1 MSTKKRGLGRG
12 LSALL
17 ESAETDVTNRTG
29 TADNS
34 KVAGS
39 VSLLKVGNIEANPF
53 QPRLH
58 FNEEALAELAES
70 IRQHGIIQPITV
82 RKMGYDKYQ
91 IISGERRF
99 RASQLA
105 GLDEVPCYIRV
116 ANDQS
121 MLEMALVENVQR
133 ENLDAIEVALG
144 YKRLIDECSLTQEQL
159 AEKVGKKRAT
169 VTNYLRLLKLPVD
182 IQVAIKEGVLS
193 MGHARALINIDSE
206 AKQLEIFEAIV
217 ADALSVRQTEELV
230 RGAKPAT
237 PRTPKT
243 AAKKAP
249 AALPP
254 NVELLREEL
263 SSRFD
268 RSIAVKRNSKGKGS
282 ITIPF
287 TSDAD
292 LEKLYELLNG

>member
-17 ESAETDVTNRTG
+17 ENSDTDITNRTG
-29 TADNS
+29 TPDNS

-39 VSLLKVGNIEANPF
+39 VSVLNVANLEPNPF

-58 FNEEALAELAES
+58 FDEDALAELAES
-70 IRQHGIIQPITV
+70 IKQHGIIQPITV

-105 GLDEVPCYIRV
+105 GLQDVPCYIRV
-116 ANDQS
+116 ASDQS

-133 ENLDAIEVALG
+133 ENLDAIEIAIG
-144 YKRLIDECSLTQEQL
+144 YQRLIDECSLTQEQL

-182 IQVAIKEGVLS
+182 IQVAIKENVLS
-193 MGHARALINIDSE
+193 MGHARALINIGDA
-206 AKQLEIFEAIV
+206 AKQLELFEAIV
-217 ADALSVRQTEELV
+217 ADALSVRQTEALV
-230 RGAKPAT
+230 RGAKPVV
-237 PRTPKT
+237 PKTPKAST
-243 AAKKAP
+243 PKPAP
-249 AALPP
+249 VLPAD
-254 NVELLREEL
+254 VELWREQL

-268 RSIAVKRNSKGKGS
+268 RSVNVKRNNKGKGN
-282 ITIPF
+282 IVIPF
-287 TSDAD
+287 DSDAD
-292 LEKLYELLNG
+292 LARLYDLLNG